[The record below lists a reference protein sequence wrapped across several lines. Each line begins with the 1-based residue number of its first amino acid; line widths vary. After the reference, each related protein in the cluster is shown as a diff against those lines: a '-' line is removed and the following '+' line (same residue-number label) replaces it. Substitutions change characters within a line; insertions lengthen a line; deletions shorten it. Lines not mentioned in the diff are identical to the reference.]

1 VPKPA
6 AGQPAVTKPAVPE
19 PAGTGLLIVS
29 ADDLGLTEGV
39 NRAVL
44 RGYRQGIVTSTSLL
58 AVGRAFDDAV
68 RMLLDN
74 PGLDVGAHLAIV
86 GEDPPLLTAREIPTL
101 VDSRG
106 ALPLSYRTVIQRG
119 LIGRLDP
126 NDVRREF
133 AAQLERIRSTG
144 ITVSHVDTH
153 QHTHLWPAV
162 SGVLLELARQ
172 HAIPAVR
179 TPRSQRVLP
188 IGVGVNVLSAR
199 LRRRVGR
206 ADLATTDNYT
216 GLDEAGSLDQ
226 ARFERSVIALGPAKG
241 TVEINAHPGVG
252 DDPDLARFDWN
263 YRWPDELAM
272 LVSTETREL
281 IAAGGYRLGSF
292 RDLRPAGST
301 GPPAPPVSVGLPGVP
316 PAPPGVPATATG
328 RKSKRRTGRAALA
341 AYRGSPIADRLHA
354 RVRWWTAPF
363 PAIESAVPSSGRIL
377 EIGCGHGLFCTYLAL
392 AQPAREVVG
401 VDIDADKIDQARQ
414 VAEDLPGVRLSFEVG
429 ESGTVKTGPWD
440 AIAIVDML
448 YLLPA
453 AEQRAL
459 LAAAVEQLA
468 PGGVLLVKEMSP
480 MPRWKARWNVLQET
494 LSVSILGITERAGGE
509 PNGASGQSRFDF
521 VGPAVMAG
529 WLQEWG
535 LSTTAQQ
542 IDRHYPHPHHLLTGR
557 SQPV

>member
-1 VPKPA
+1 M
-6 AGQPAVTKPAVPE
+6 
-19 PAGTGLLIVS
+19 TGLLIVS
-29 ADDLGLTEGV
+29 ADDLGLTDGV

-58 AVGRAFDDAV
+58 AVGRSFDDAV

-126 NDVRREF
+126 DDVRREF
-133 AAQLERIRSTG
+133 AAQLERIRSAG

-179 TPRSQRVLP
+179 TPRSQLVLP

-199 LRRRVGR
+199 LRRRVGQ
-206 ADLATTDNYT
+206 AGLATTDNYT

-226 ARFERSVIALGPAKG
+226 ARFERSVIALRHAKG
-241 TVEINAHPGVG
+241 TVEINAHPGIA
-252 DDPDLARFDWN
+252 DDPDLGRFDWN

-272 LVSTETREL
+272 LVSPETREL
-281 IAAGGYRLGSF
+281 IAASGYRLGSF
-292 RDLRPAGST
+292 RDLRPTGSAG
-301 GPPAPPVSVGLPGVP
+301 P
-316 PAPPGVPATATG
+316 PAPPGVSPVSPGAMPGVPATPTG
-328 RKSKRRTGRAALA
+328 RKTKRRAGRAALA
-341 AYRGSPIADRLHA
+341 AYRGSPLADRLHA

-363 PAIESAVPSSGRIL
+363 PTIESAVPLSGRIL

-392 AQPAREVVG
+392 AEPAREVVG

-414 VAEDLPGVRLSFEVG
+414 VAKDLPGVRLSFDVG
-429 ESGTVKTGPWD
+429 KSGTVRSGPWD

-459 LAAAVEQLA
+459 LSAAVEQLA

-480 MPRWKARWNVLQET
+480 TPRWKARWNVLQET
-494 LSVSILGITERAGGE
+494 LSVSILGITEQADGE
-509 PNGASGQSRFDF
+509 PNGKSGQSRFDF
-521 VGPAVMAG
+521 VDPAVMAG

-557 SQPV
+557 RS

>member
-1 VPKPA
+1 M
-6 AGQPAVTKPAVPE
+6 TKPAVTR
-19 PAGTGLLIVS
+19 PAATGLLIIS
-29 ADDLGLTEGV
+29 ADDLGLTDGV
-39 NRAVL
+39 NHAVL

-106 ALPLSYRTVIQRG
+106 ALPLSYRTVIGRG
-119 LIGRLDP
+119 LVGRLDP
-126 NDVRREF
+126 DDVQREF
-133 AAQLERIRSTG
+133 AAQLERIGSAG
-144 ITVSHVDTH
+144 IAVSHVDTH

-188 IGVGVNVLSAR
+188 IGFGVNVLSAR

-216 GLDEAGSLDQ
+216 GLDEAGSLDR

-241 TVEINAHPGVG
+241 TVEINAHPGVA

-263 YRWPDELAM
+263 YSWPDELAM
-272 LVSTETREL
+272 LVSPETREL
-281 IAAGGYRLGSF
+281 IAASGYRLGSF
-292 RDLRPAGST
+292 RDLRPTGST
-301 GPPAPPVSVGLPGVP
+301 GPTVPPGVSQGP
-316 PAPPGVPATATG
+316 PGVSQGPPGVSQGPPGVPSTATG
-328 RKSKRRTGRAALA
+328 RKTKHRTGRAALA
-341 AYRGSPIADRLHA
+341 AYRGSPLADRLHA

-363 PAIESAVPSSGRIL
+363 PTIESAVPSSGRIL

-392 AQPAREVVG
+392 AEPAREVVG
-401 VDIDADKIDQARQ
+401 VDIDAAKIDQAKQ
-414 VAEDLPGVRLSFEVG
+414 VAKGLTGVRLSFDVG
-429 ESGTVKTGPWD
+429 KSGTVKTGPWD

-459 LAAAVEQLA
+459 LSAAVEQLA
-468 PGGVLLVKEMSP
+468 PGGVLLVKEMSST
-480 MPRWKARWNVLQET
+480 PRWKARWNVLQET
-494 LSVSILGITERAGGE
+494 LSVSILGITERADGE
-509 PNGASGQSRFDF
+509 PNVKSGQSRFDF
-521 VGPAVMAG
+521 VDPAVMAG

-535 LSTTAQQ
+535 LCTTAQQ
-542 IDRHYPHPHHLLTGR
+542 LDRHYPHPHHLLTGR
-557 SQPV
+557 RSWPV